1 MTAVTIQAPSRPAGA
16 IGTTRAVAIRTSRK
30 IVRTPQ
36 IFIVGM
42 VQGAMFLLIFR
53 YVFGGAITTGA
64 TSYVQFLV
72 PGYIVTSILFVGAS
86 ASTGVAEDAEQGFFD
101 RLKSMPIPRSAVLS
115 GRAVADTGQLAL
127 SLAVT
132 TAIGFLVG
140 FRIGGTVGA
149 ALVAFALT
157 VVYGFAFEWLF
168 VFLGLIAGNPQ
179 AAQGFSL
186 LVFPFTFVSSA
197 FVPVASMPG
206 WMQPIAENQ
215 PITIMVDAVRAL
227 ALGGAHHAGLP
238 NSTAHYVVLSL
249 IWTVGIVA
257 VFLPLSAWRF
267 RRTQ

>member
-1 MTAVTIQAPSRPAGA
+1 
-16 IGTTRAVAIRTSRK
+16 
-30 IVRTPQ
+30 
-36 IFIVGM
+36 
-42 VQGAMFLLIFR
+42 
-53 YVFGGAITTGA
+53 
-64 TSYVQFLV
+64 
-72 PGYIVTSILFVGAS
+72 
-86 ASTGVAEDAEQGFFD
+86 
-101 RLKSMPIPRSAVLS
+101 
-115 GRAVADTGQLAL
+115 
-127 SLAVT
+127 
-132 TAIGFLVG
+132 
-140 FRIGGTVGA
+140 VGA